1 MVHAVR
7 SYVMVQKGRTDI
19 EYCDLEPNR
28 LFCLELLRSAFVVRV
43 VASNARSIIFVCSD
57 RGHKRVVDIDLD
69 IVHGPKLS

>member
-7 SYVMVQKGRTDI
+7 SYVIVQKGRIDI
-19 EYCDLEPNR
+19 EYRDLEPNW
-28 LFCLELLRSAFVVRV
+28 LFCLEHLSSALVVRV
-43 VASNARSIIFVCSD
+43 VTSTAGSIIFICSN